1 MWRSGFHKSRDMCF
15 CLFLDGLHFIGSDCD
30 GETPVDECYRG
41 EERYHHHVA
50 HPTCFEEEE
59 ADEAEEY
66 AIDDAK
72 PPVSGAASGACGY
85 ECLNAPENEDN
96 GKEIGNTISESMTLR
111 TSMKPMNMS
120 ITPPAIHQPQPLG
133 RSGPAATHSCTTPAS
148 TSSQPKSAR
157 RRHSPSGPEPICK
170 ATEYKQYAHQK
181 HNPPP
186 AGLSDCVQFDR
197 FHFKCSLKVCKF

>member
-96 GKEIGNTISESMTLR
+96 GKEIGEYHFGKYDTAHQHEANEHVDNTSG
-111 TSMKPMNMS
+111 N
-120 ITPPAIHQPQPLG
+120 PPAPAFG
-133 RSGPAATHSCTTPAS
+133 TVGPGSHT
-148 TSSQPKSAR
+148 
-157 RRHSPSGPEPICK
+157 
-170 ATEYKQYAHQK
+170 
-181 HNPPP
+181 
-186 AGLSDCVQFDR
+186 
-197 FHFKCSLKVCKF
+197 